1 MYFISSPCI
10 VGDESQIFPLII
22 KRFLFIYF
30 WALLRPAALLPGKLR
45 YVSHPALP
53 QRAWRRLGPGRNLS
67 FQFEQVHTGELL
79 HPVLYFLLPA
89 DDQGFL
95 GAGGRVANLVGKP
108 CIV

>member
-45 YVSHPALP
+45 YVSILP
-53 QRAWRRLGPGRNLS
+53 CPTRLATIGTREEFILS
-67 FQFEQVHTGELL
+67 V
-79 HPVLYFLLPA
+79 
-89 DDQGFL
+89 
-95 GAGGRVANLVGKP
+95 
-108 CIV
+108 

>member
-53 QRAWRRLGPGRNLS
+53 NALGDDWDPGGIYPFSLSRFTQVKSLNLS
-67 FQFEQVHTGELL
+67 STSCSQQRISALSA
-79 HPVLYFLLPA
+79 PA
-89 DDQGFL
+89 S
-95 GAGGRVANLVGKP
+95 GAP
-108 CIV
+108 MW

>member
-53 QRAWRRLGPGRNLS
+53 NALGDDWDMGGIYPFSLSRFTQANSCIRSSTSCSQQKTRA
-67 FQFEQVHTGELL
+67 
-79 HPVLYFLLPA
+79 FLVP
-89 DDQGFL
+89 
-95 GAGGRVANLVGKP
+95 AGGFP
-108 CIV
+108 IW